1 MTAGYLLDTHVFLN
15 IAKLDRPLSKRL
27 VEILDDPEADLFL
40 STVSIAEACI
50 KANLGKLTLPAIIAA
65 DPAAGFRDA
74 ADKLGYRLLPLEA
87 EHAGRLLGLPHHHRD
102 PFDRLLICQA
112 MAENLILVSD
122 DRVFPL
128 YSGLSLLRS

>member
-27 VEILDDPEADLFL
+27 AEVLDDPKAELFL
-40 STVSIAEACI
+40 SAVSIAEACI
-50 KANLGKLTLPAIIAA
+50 KANLGKLTLPDIIAR
-65 DPAAGFRDA
+65 DPAAGFRA
-74 ADKLGYRLLPLEA
+74 AASRFGYRLLPLEV
-87 EHAGRLLGLPHHHRD
+87 EHASRLLGLPHHHCD

-122 DRVFPL
+122 DRAFPL